1 MRYSLSGSQAVDA
14 SLKDI
19 KASVGGKRLVVRFKS
34 AYHGHTS
41 GISFIDSEDHV
52 YLSECSQ
59 ASLDFIEKYHY
70 RIAAVIVNPM
80 QHFTGINKPSPPGEK
95 VTHSSR
101 IRTSVSREDYA
112 FWLHSLQDKCNYV
125 TKHLTKVAF
134 VIDDIYFAFRTPELL
149 STKYFAHPQTMQPV
163 KPDVIILVRLIGYV
177 LAFLLEYK
185 DNSRLNSFNLNS
197 SLEGQSNCC
206 WLSIECC
213 RWKGRIPQ
221 LL

>member
-1 MRYSLSGSQAVDA
+1 MHLINNRFYHTLSHQVRYSLSGSEAVDA
-14 SLKDI
+14 ALKDI

-52 YLSECSQ
+52 YLPECSQ

-112 FWLHSLQDKCNYV
+112 LWLHSLQDKCNYV

-163 KPDVIILVRLIGYV
+163 KPDVIILVRLIG
-177 LAFLLEYK
+177 
-185 DNSRLNSFNLNS
+185 
-197 SLEGQSNCC
+197 
-206 WLSIECC
+206 
-213 RWKGRIPQ
+213 
-221 LL
+221 